1 MCGDLPTMTDSTPL
15 HVPILPDDG
24 DRPGQ
29 YRGARRAFATRLF
42 NRAVYQLDR
51 DISGVVGFIGAGLW
65 HNVWEASVEDER
77 WVLRIPHGPPLPEH
91 DVRLL
96 REARVLNWVRTR
108 AVDLRVPRPVALV
121 HTCFGLAS
129 LQTFVPGA
137 PVEGSA
143 RVAAVASAARA
154 CHRIP
159 VPFDWE
165 WLESYPTRRDHALE
179 RLERARV
186 VDLPEA
192 RDACAWVEAHLPP
205 DEPASLLHGD
215 LLPQNVLVTEDDT
228 LVAIDWAEAMVGDP
242 AYDFCIVNRGIR
254 RPLGEPDA
262 RRRLLDAYHAAG
274 GSQTVTMEHVR
285 GQELSLMLDWL
296 AVEASPQDNDEAL
309 NRLRSLLKRTK

>member
-1 MCGDLPTMTDSTPL
+1 MMLDQAPL

-96 REARVLNWVRTR
+96 REARILNWVRQQP
-108 AVDLRVPRPVALV
+108 LGLIVPRPVALV

-129 LQTFVPGA
+129 VQTFVPGA
-137 PVEGSA
+137 PVEGGP
-143 RVAAVASAARA
+143 RIAAVASAARA
-154 CHRIP
+154 CHAIR
-159 VPFDWE
+159 VPLDWD
-165 WLESYPTRRDHALE
+165 WLESFPTRLDHAQE
-179 RLERARV
+179 RLERARE
-186 VDLPEA
+186 VDLPEG
-192 RDACAWVEAHLPP
+192 RDACAWIEAHLPLP
-205 DEPASLLHGD
+205 EPSRLLHGD
-215 LLPQNVLVTEDDT
+215 LLPQNVLVTEGDE

-242 AYDFCIVNRGIR
+242 AYDFCIVARGIR

-274 GSQTVTMEHVR
+274 GSQTVTLNHVR

-296 AVEASPQDNDEAL
+296 AVGASPQDNDEAL
-309 NRLRSLLKRTK
+309 SRLRSLLKRLKA